1 MIADVIIEDKVL
13 WDVFTKR
20 FKAVNV
26 GLKQLVR
33 EMNED
38 GIVMDEKRLS
48 RFIRIGLEK
57 KVPQKAYI
65 WLLFRHGIEIELNVK
80 GYKFH
85 NHQGR
90 ERAKEFSQII

>member
-1 MIADVIIEDKVL
+1 MVADVIIEDKVL
-13 WDVFTKR
+13 WDHFIKR
-20 FKAVNV
+20 FKAANI

-57 KVPQKAYI
+57 KVPQKAYL
-65 WLLFRHGIEIELNVK
+65 WLLFRHGIEINLTVK

-85 NHQGR
+85 DHQGR
-90 ERAKEFSQII
+90 ERAKEFSQTI